1 MYEEEIRKN
10 LTTKKLVIGTDET
23 LKNIRKGLIIRVYVA
38 SNCSEEAM
46 KDLNKY
52 SKMSGFEIF
61 DTKLPNDELG
71 AVCKKPFNIAL
82 LGVLK

>member
-1 MYEEEIRKN
+1 MYEEEIRKG

-23 LKNIRKGLIIRVYVA
+23 LKNIRKGLIKKVYTA
-38 SNCSEEAM
+38 SNCSADIM
-46 KDLNKY
+46 KDLKRY
-52 SKMSGFEIF
+52 AKMSGFEIA

-82 LGVLK
+82 LGMLK

>member
-23 LKNIRKGLIIRVYVA
+23 LKNIRKGLITKVYVA
-38 SNCSEEAM
+38 SNCSEDIM
-46 KDLNKY
+46 KDLNRY

-82 LGVLK
+82 LGVMK

>member
-10 LTTKKLVIGTDET
+10 LTTKKLIIGTDET
-23 LKNIRKGLIIRVYVA
+23 LKNIRKGLITKVYVA
-38 SNCSEEAM
+38 SNCSEDLM
-46 KDLNKY
+46 KDLRRY

>member
-10 LTTKKLVIGTDET
+10 LTAKKIIIGTDET
-23 LKNIRKGLIIRVYVA
+23 LKNIRKGLVTKVYIA
-38 SNCSEEAM
+38 SNCSDEVI
-46 KDLNKY
+46 KDLKRY
-52 SKMSGFEIF
+52 SKISGFEIL

-71 AVCKKPFNIAL
+71 AICKKPFNIAM